1 VQDVEQPTA
10 HDLADP
16 GTFAGVQGRRSVDYL
31 LHNTQAQ
38 LVALGGQA
46 DFKASVIITASAIVS
61 SIAASQLNDHDL
73 KWAAIALM
81 ALLVPAL
88 LAAVL
93 AVFPKFPMHR
103 DPATSLPPHFNPLF
117 FGHYAGITKDR
128 YLEEMSH
135 IVRDDGAI
143 YRTIVADIY
152 DQGVYLVR
160 AKYRYLRVSYT
171 CFIAGFLAGGIALIV
186 TAIAS

>member
-1 VQDVEQPTA
+1 VQDVEQSTG

-16 GTFAGVQGRRSVDYL
+16 GSFAGVQGRRSVDYL

-61 SIAASQLNDHDL
+61 SIAASQIGHKDL
-73 KWAAIALM
+73 KWAAITLM
-81 ALLVPAL
+81 VLLVPAL
-88 LAAVL
+88 LSSML

-103 DPATSLPPHFNPLF
+103 DRDDRLPPHFNPLF
-117 FGHYAGITKDR
+117 FGHYAGITKPR
-128 YLEEMSH
+128 YLEEMSE

-143 YRTIVADIY
+143 YRVIAADIY

-160 AKYRYLRVSYT
+160 AKYRYLRVSYV
-171 CFIAGFLAGGIALIV
+171 CFIAAFLAGGIAMIV
-186 TAIAS
+186 TAIVT